1 MKRLLIVF
9 LLLVSARSASAQDT
23 LAVRDTAQ
31 RRFPPGK
38 ALMRSMLVPGWG
50 QFSVGA
56 YKRGAFFLTAQGSSY
71 YMLVRTRSRLNDARD
86 KHQAQRGLARDSI
99 SALPGADTTDIEL
112 RVDSVPAVI
121 ARNALVRSRER
132 HMQDWITYTIF
143 FTLASGVDAFVAAH
157 LADFPVQIGT
167 DPQADGSVDL
177 KLSVPLPTR
186 RPR

>member
-1 MKRLLIVF
+1 M
-9 LLLVSARSASAQDT
+9 
-23 LAVRDTAQ
+23 LA
-31 RRFPPGK
+31 
-38 ALMRSMLVPGWG
+38 
-50 QFSVGA
+50 
-56 YKRGAFFLTAQGSSY
+56 
-71 YMLVRTRSRLNDARD
+71 RTRSRLNDARD